1 MAKKKKSVA
10 PIRSMGDMVALVNHN
25 CDLFDRQIKKLA
37 KSNHNLRLLSVVAVG
52 FALYT
57 AVECRKQEE
66 KVYQL
71 SVRVQ
76 KLERGEGE

>member
-10 PIRSMGDMVALVNHN
+10 LIRSMGDMVALVNHN

-71 SVRVQ
+71 SQRVQ
-76 KLERGEGE
+76 KLECGEGE

>member
-1 MAKKKKSVA
+1 MAKKKKSVV

-25 CDLFDRQIKKLA
+25 CDLFESQIKKLA
-37 KSNHNLRLLSVVAVG
+37 KSNRNLRLLGLAAVG

-57 AVECRKQEE
+57 AVECKKQEE

>member
-1 MAKKKKSVA
+1 MAKKRESVLIA
-10 PIRSMGDMVALVNHN
+10 SMSDLIDLVNHN
-25 CDLFDRQIKKLA
+25 CDLFESQIKKLT
-37 KSNHNLRLLSVVAVG
+37 KSNRNLRLLGLAAIG
-52 FALYT
+52 FTLYT
-57 AVECRKQEE
+57 AVECKKQEE